1 MPATRLGFD
10 SVLSRRTSFLR
21 RIRENSQSVWT
32 LPRVA
37 LAVPRSADG
46 LPIHLLDERRAGR
59 NAKAQFGSIGAC
71 AVICGGLI
79 LAVWHPVATNLAK
92 RPATGLAPFQPVEFA
107 APKWMREASVD
118 SAGKRGTGGDGNPLP
133 PTAGEWAP
141 PSKIV
146 FSPPRLPDGR
156 LHPLTV
162 QVTTFD
168 ADAPELSPPVE
179 DLGLPWMTARNNSA
193 GPGTNGVGTQPGGG
207 MGNGPGDGS
216 GWGEGS
222 QPYARATT
230 QVVCLRCPD
239 PLYSDEARKAK
250 MQGQVTMRV
259 LVGADGHARDI
270 QVTRGIGLG
279 LDENA
284 VRAVRGWQFV
294 PAKDAA
300 RRPVATWITIETVF
314 RLF

>member
-1 MPATRLGFD
+1 MPATRLGLD
-10 SVLSRRTSFLR
+10 SVLSRQTSFLR
-21 RIRENSQSVWT
+21 RIRENLQSVWT

-37 LAVPRSADG
+37 LAASHPADG
-46 LPIHLLDERRAGR
+46 VPIHLLDERRARR
-59 NAKAQFGSIGAC
+59 NPRAQLGSIGAH
-71 AVICGGLI
+71 AVICGAAI
-79 LAVWHPVATNLAK
+79 LAVWHPATN
-92 RPATGLAPFQPVEFA
+92 PARRLTTGLEPFRSVEFA
-107 APKWMREASVD
+107 APKWLREAAVD
-118 SAGKRGTGGDGNPLP
+118 SAGKRGSGGDRNPLP
-133 PTAGEWAP
+133 PTAGELAP

-146 FSPPRLPDGR
+146 FASPRLPDDR
-156 LHPLTV
+156 PHPLGL
-162 QVTTFD
+162 QMTTFD
-168 ADAPELSPPVE
+168 ADAPELSPPVK

-193 GPGTNGVGTQPGGG
+193 GPRTNGVGTQPGGG

-222 QPYARATT
+222 QPHARATT

-239 PLYSDEARKAK
+239 PVYSDEARKAK
-250 MQGQVTMRV
+250 VQGQVTMRV
-259 LVGADGHARDI
+259 LVGADGRARDI

-284 VRAVRGWQFV
+284 VLAVRSWQFI

-300 RRPVATWITIETVF
+300 RRPVASWITIETVF